1 MACEWIDA
9 DSRIMRARLS
19 GLMTGADRTAIES
32 RAKQAIG
39 RFGSVRC
46 LFVLEDFT
54 GWQKGVD
61 WGDLSF
67 QQEYDGS
74 VERIAVVGPEQWRDE
89 ALAFMAAP
97 LRSTEIRFFDTS
109 EAERADAWIH
119 GPAQAGA

>member
-1 MACEWIDA
+1 MACEWIDV
-9 DSRIMRARLS
+9 DSRIMCARLS
-19 GLMTGADRTAIES
+19 GLMTGADRAAIES

-39 RFGSVRC
+39 RFGGVRC

-61 WGDLSF
+61 WGDMSF

-74 VERIAVVGPEQWRDE
+74 IERIAVVGAEQWRDD

-97 LRSTEIRFFDTS
+97 LRSTEIRYFDPT
-109 EAERADAWIH
+109 EATRAEEWIR
-119 GPAQAGA
+119 G